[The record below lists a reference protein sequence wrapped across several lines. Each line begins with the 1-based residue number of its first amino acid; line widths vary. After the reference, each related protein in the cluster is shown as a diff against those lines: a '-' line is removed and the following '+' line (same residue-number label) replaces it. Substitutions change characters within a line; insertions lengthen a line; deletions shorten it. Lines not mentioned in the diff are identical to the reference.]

1 MEFLEKKFIV
11 KPEHSASKVSSGAV
25 DVLSTPCLIA
35 FMEDVSFTLLQS
47 KLKDGLTSVGYH
59 VDVKHLAP
67 APIGAEILVKSTIIK
82 EEGRRVTF
90 KVEAYYKD
98 KKIAEGI
105 HERVIVNEEEFMK
118 RVE

>member
-1 MEFLEKKFIV
+1 MEFLEKKFTV
-11 KPEHSASKVSSGAV
+11 KPEHSAVKVSSGAV

-35 FMEDVSFTLLQS
+35 FMEDASFTLLQE
-47 KLKDGLTSVGYH
+47 KLGKGLTSVGYH

-67 APIGAEILVKSTIIK
+67 APIGAEILVRSTILK
-82 EEGRRVTF
+82 EEGKRVTF
-90 KVEAYYKD
+90 KVEAFYKD

-118 RVE
+118 KVE

>member
-25 DVLSTPCLIA
+25 DVLSTPWLIA
-35 FMEDVSFTLLQS
+35 FMEDVSFTLLQG
-47 KLKDGLTSVGYH
+47 KLKDDLTSVGYH

-67 APIGAEILVKSTIIK
+67 APIGAEILVRSSIIK
-82 EEGRRVTF
+82 EEGKKVTF
-90 KVEAYYKD
+90 RVEAFYKD

-105 HERVIVNEEEFMK
+105 HERVIVNEKEFMK
-118 RVE
+118 KVE